1 MTQAASRSMDPWEGV
16 RSILKS
22 LWCTEGR
29 KLDHIVQEMR
39 TKYNFHRVASQYKAQ
54 FKKWGWSK
62 NVRKN
67 DITIAVK
74 HYKGR
79 AAVGKPCTRVFING
93 KQVESQ
99 KVRRAMK
106 DQMREATRL
115 ISLNRNEI
123 ATVDGRVLSF
133 TDSFFL
139 KWNLPYAAMRR
150 LYVRPFD
157 HSSPF
162 DQTTP
167 CSVIEVTTPPPTAS
181 PDDAPSPTT
190 QIAKDFLMVD
200 RACMFAQ
207 GHHEKLL
214 NLLDGEERMTLSDW
228 LHQYWFFCFKTAKHW
243 GKGPR
248 MWTAELLNFDQYL
261 STDPSS
267 VLSTPQDIS
276 YHSTPH
282 TINEPTMPSDL
293 CRWYIHTRSQ
303 SYEGIEEDEFEPSDF
318 DQPDLDQP
326 DLDQPDPDQFDFDD
340 DATWPSW
347 SLDEQ
352 QTSLHAHLRNA
363 LEHNEF
369 STTPTTDLPV
379 AIPELAKAADEE
391 RSNELLLESL
401 GFSIISRNLVQINRI
416 LRQLFQNEIDTSPL
430 HPFHLAVSFLDGSE
444 SCCDV
449 VYALADW
456 ITGAQVFN
464 TYVNEHGHTILDNLM
479 ISIIKS
485 HTSAK
490 PVVVDDNFKDV
501 ARFFGEEVDICGRW
515 DADSPCI
522 RQLYAHGHISIPS
535 SWKHKFCNTSIQ
547 AWIVYSTM
555 LRFRLWKKL
564 QLSPLHSLVMTA
576 YHLATQGRDDEDL
589 FGILACAVCLI
600 FHGFDP
606 SVRADISVAAL
617 LSLDSFVECDHVELT
632 AAELAE
638 EIMAMPAF
646 GLWDIKIKTGWVV
659 LTGILHRC
667 EAAHVKRLGKRV
679 YLSES
684 SCDSDPVPFAEPD
697 EDTRFMGYTK
707 PDMYLTVRHK
717 HIQSRSHCFIE
728 QKDLGA
734 LWSSVQAEFLS
745 YRRLNDGLG
754 WTSQYFSMETLRE
767 QLNGG
772 KDLAVGYTEHNLLK
786 AHCSC
791 HSFGRYAPTMLSDAV
806 DPGLANLN
814 GLQGRAS
821 YGGEPELQ

>member
-1 MTQAASRSMDPWEGV
+1 
-16 RSILKS
+16 
-22 LWCTEGR
+22 
-29 KLDHIVQEMR
+29 
-39 TKYNFHRVASQYKAQ
+39 
-54 FKKWGWSK
+54 
-62 NVRKN
+62 
-67 DITIAVK
+67 
-74 HYKGR
+74 
-79 AAVGKPCTRVFING
+79 
-93 KQVESQ
+93 
-99 KVRRAMK
+99 
-106 DQMREATRL
+106 
-115 ISLNRNEI
+115 
-123 ATVDGRVLSF
+123 
-133 TDSFFL
+133 
-139 KWNLPYAAMRR
+139 
-150 LYVRPFD
+150 
-157 HSSPF
+157 
-162 DQTTP
+162 
-167 CSVIEVTTPPPTAS
+167 
-181 PDDAPSPTT
+181 
-190 QIAKDFLMVD
+190 
-200 RACMFAQ
+200 
-207 GHHEKLL
+207 
-214 NLLDGEERMTLSDW
+214 
-228 LHQYWFFCFKTAKHW
+228 
-243 GKGPR
+243 
-248 MWTAELLNFDQYL
+248 
-261 STDPSS
+261 
-267 VLSTPQDIS
+267 
-276 YHSTPH
+276 
-282 TINEPTMPSDL
+282 MPSDL

-401 GFSIISRNLVQINRI
+401 
-416 LRQLFQNEIDTSPL
+416 
-430 HPFHLAVSFLDGSE
+430 
-444 SCCDV
+444 
-449 VYALADW
+449 
-456 ITGAQVFN
+456 
-464 TYVNEHGHTILDNLM
+464 
-479 ISIIKS
+479 
-485 HTSAK
+485 
-490 PVVVDDNFKDV
+490 
-501 ARFFGEEVDICGRW
+501 
-515 DADSPCI
+515 
-522 RQLYAHGHISIPS
+522 
-535 SWKHKFCNTSIQ
+535 
-547 AWIVYSTM
+547 
-555 LRFRLWKKL
+555 
-564 QLSPLHSLVMTA
+564 
-576 YHLATQGRDDEDL
+576 GRDDEDL